1 MASITEWVEKKLHL
15 KVNRKKSRKFLGF
28 SFTPNRT
35 PKVRI
40 HPKSI
45 QRMKEKVRFLTSRKK
60 AWSMKFRLHKL
71 NQFLVGWCGYFALAD
86 TPSTFKRLDEWIRR
100 RLRMCFWKEW
110 KQPKTRNKNLIRLGV
125 EKWKAHEWANSRK
138 AYWRIS
144 GSPILE
150 RTLNNSFWRRLG
162 LRDLYSRYQF
172 LRQS

>member
-1 MASITEWVEKKLHL
+1 
-15 KVNRKKSRKFLGF
+15 
-28 SFTPNRT
+28 
-35 PKVRI
+35 
-40 HPKSI
+40 
-45 QRMKEKVRFLTSRKK
+45 
-60 AWSMKFRLHKL
+60 
-71 NQFLVGWCGYFALAD
+71 
-86 TPSTFKRLDEWIRR
+86 
-100 RLRMCFWKEW
+100 MCFWKEW